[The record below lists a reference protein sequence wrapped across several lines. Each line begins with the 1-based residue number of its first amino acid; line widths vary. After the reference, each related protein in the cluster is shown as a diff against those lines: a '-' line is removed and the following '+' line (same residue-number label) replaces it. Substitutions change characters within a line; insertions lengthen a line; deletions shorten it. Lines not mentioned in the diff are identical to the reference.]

1 MLSIVT
7 VGVPLEAD
15 SEREISQQEDFFGSA
30 LGFNT
35 YSVEGKRMIGKRKG
49 ELCSL
54 RGFN

>member
-49 ELCSL
+49 EL
-54 RGFN
+54 